1 MGAGRNMS
9 DEVEIEDDKKPKAK
23 SSKAFDL
30 TKSILTVVLASIAA
44 AWISHHYK
52 VQEENAAVYTE
63 SRKAAT
69 NTYYDIIDTIG
80 KRHYYALRA
89 AIAFQYHDD
98 EMVHWQQYQNMLA
111 YWNEHR
117 YSILALTKRYF
128 GERTE
133 QQLNDFRPKFDYAD
147 DKLRAAKNAFRDKK
161 PMGEDFEKPD
171 GLLPYLYNLDNE
183 IRNFSESLQEQ
194 LKRGQVD
201 IYSPQP
207 PLNKP

>member
-1 MGAGRNMS
+1 MS
-9 DEVEIEDDKKPKAK
+9 DEVEIEDDKKPRAK

-69 NTYYDIIDTIG
+69 NTYYDIIDTMG
-80 KRHYYALRA
+80 KRHYYALRS
-89 AIAFQYHDD
+89 AIGFQYHDD
-98 EMVHWQQYQNMLA
+98 EMVHWQQYENMQM

-128 GERTE
+128 GAATEERRRSSGRTRTSRC
-133 QQLNDFRPKFDYAD
+133 QSRQTRSWARCRSSAPRTRACCPGRA
-147 DKLRAAKNAFRDKK
+147 LRRC
-161 PMGEDFEKPD
+161 
-171 GLLPYLYNLDNE
+171 
-183 IRNFSESLQEQ
+183 
-194 LKRGQVD
+194 
-201 IYSPQP
+201 
-207 PLNKP
+207 

>member
-1 MGAGRNMS
+1 MPDKVQRKD
-9 DEVEIEDDKKPKAK
+9 DEQAKAK
-23 SSKAFDL
+23 SGKVFDL
-30 TKSILTVVLASIAA
+30 TKSLVTVILASVAA

-52 VQEENAAVYTE
+52 VEENAAAVYAE

-111 YWNEHR
+111 YWNERR
-117 YSILALTKRYF
+117 YSILALTKRHF

-133 QQLNDFRPKFDYAD
+133 HN
-147 DKLRAAKNAFRDKK
+147 
-161 PMGEDFEKPD
+161 
-171 GLLPYLYNLDNE
+171 
-183 IRNFSESLQEQ
+183 
-194 LKRGQVD
+194 
-201 IYSPQP
+201 
-207 PLNKP
+207 

>member
-1 MGAGRNMS
+1 MS
-9 DEVEIEDDKKPKAK
+9 DEVEIEDDQKPKAK

-147 DKLRAAKNAFRDKK
+147 DNLWQKILKSPMAYCLISITWITKSGIFLNLYKN
-161 PMGEDFEKPD
+161 
-171 GLLPYLYNLDNE
+171 
-183 IRNFSESLQEQ
+183 S
-194 LKRGQVD
+194 
-201 IYSPQP
+201 
-207 PLNKP
+207 

>member
-1 MGAGRNMS
+1 MS
-9 DEVEIEDDKKPKAK
+9 DEVTIDDHKVARAK
-23 SSKAFDL
+23 SGRAFDL

-69 NTYYDIIDTIG
+69 NTYYDIIDTMG

-89 AIAFQYHDD
+89 AIGFQYHDD
-98 EMVHWQQYQNMLA
+98 EMVHWQQYENMQM

-117 YSILALTKRYF
+117 YSVLALTKRYF
-128 GERTE
+128 GAATE
-133 QQLNDFRPKFDYAD
+133 EQFKGFIPKFDYVN
-147 DKLRAAKNAFRDKK
+147 DKLVAAKNAFRDKK
-161 PMGEDFEKPD
+161 PMPEDFSKTD
-171 GLLPYLYNLDNE
+171 GLLDYLYNLDTE

-194 LKRGQVD
+194 LKLGQVD

-207 PLNKP
+207 PLKKP

>member
-1 MGAGRNMS
+1 MS
-9 DEVEIEDDKKPKAK
+9 DEVETEGHKETKAR

-30 TKSILTVVLASIAA
+30 TKSIVTVVLASVAA

-52 VQEENAAVYTE
+52 VEEENAAVYAE

-89 AIAFQYHDD
+89 AVGFQWHDD
-98 EMVHWQQYQNMLA
+98 EMVHWQQYENMRA

-117 YSILALTKRYF
+117 YSIMALTKRYF
-128 GERTE
+128 GAGTE
-133 QQLNDFRPKFDYAD
+133 QHFRDFIPKFDYVD
-147 DKLRAAKNAFRDKK
+147 DKLVAAKNAFRDKR
-161 PMGEDFEKPD
+161 PMPEDFSKTD
-171 GLLPYLYNLDNE
+171 GLLKYLYDLDNE

-194 LKRGQVD
+194 LKHGQVD

-207 PLNKP
+207 PLKKP

>member
-1 MGAGRNMS
+1 MS
-9 DEVEIEDDKKPKAK
+9 DDVEKKDNEAPKAK
-23 SSKAFDL
+23 HIKAFDL
-30 TKSILTVVLASIAA
+30 LKSILTVILASIAA

-52 VQEENAAVYTE
+52 VQEEAAAVYAE

-89 AIAFQYHDD
+89 AVGFQWHDD
-98 EMVHWQQYQNMLA
+98 EMVHWQQYENMRS

-117 YSILALTKRYF
+117 YSTLALTKRYF
-128 GERTE
+128 GAATE
-133 QQLNDFRPKFDYAD
+133 QQLKGFLPRFEYVDE
-147 DKLRAAKNAFRDKK
+147 KLVAAKNAFRDKK
-161 PMGEDFEKPD
+161 PMPEDFSKKD
-171 GLLPYLYNLDNE
+171 GLLDYLYNLDNE

-194 LKRGQVD
+194 LKHGQVD

-207 PLNKP
+207 PLKKP

>member
-1 MGAGRNMS
+1 MS
-9 DEVEIEDDKKPKAK
+9 DEPKAR

-30 TKSILTVVLASIAA
+30 SKSILTVVLASVAA

-52 VQEENAAVYTE
+52 VEEENAAVYAE

-69 NTYYDIIDTIG
+69 NTYYDIIDTI
-80 KRHYYALRA
+80 AVRA
-89 AIAFQYHDD
+89 AVGFQWHDD
-98 EMVHWQQYQNMLA
+98 EMAHWQQYENMRA

-128 GERTE
+128 GVGTE
-133 QQLNDFRPKFDYAD
+133 QQFRDFIPKFDYVD
-147 DKLRAAKNAFRDKK
+147 DKLVAAKNAFRDKK
-161 PMGEDFEKPD
+161 PMPEDFTKAD
-171 GLLPYLYNLDNE
+171 GLLNYLYNLDNE

-194 LKRGQVD
+194 LKHGQVD

-207 PLNKP
+207 PLKKP

>member
-1 MGAGRNMS
+1 MPDKVQRKD
-9 DEVEIEDDKKPKAK
+9 DEQPKAK
-23 SSKAFDL
+23 SGKVFEL
-30 TKSILTVVLASIAA
+30 TKSVLTVILASVAA

-52 VQEENAAVYTE
+52 VEENAAAVYAE

-69 NTYYDIIDTIG
+69 NTYYDVIDTIG

-89 AIAFQYHDD
+89 AIGFQYHDD

-111 YWNEHR
+111 YWNERR

-128 GERTE
+128 GEGAE
-133 QQLNDFRPKFDYAD
+133 QQLKNFRPKFDYVD
-147 DKLRAAKNAFRDKK
+147 DKLRAAKNALRDKK
-161 PMGEDFEKPD
+161 PMPEDFEKPD

-183 IRNFSESLQEQ
+183 IRNFSESLQAQ

-207 PLNKP
+207 PLKKP

>member
-1 MGAGRNMS
+1 MPDKVERKD
-9 DEVEIEDDKKPKAK
+9 DEQPKAK
-23 SSKAFDL
+23 SGKVFDL
-30 TKSILTVVLASIAA
+30 TKSLVTVILASVAA

-52 VQEENAAVYTE
+52 VEENAAAVYAE

-69 NTYYDIIDTIG
+69 NTYYDVIDTIG

-89 AIAFQYHDD
+89 AIGFQYHDD
-98 EMVHWQQYQNMLA
+98 EMGHWQQYQNMLA
-111 YWNEHR
+111 YWNERR

-133 QQLNDFRPKFDYAD
+133 QQLNDFRPKFDYVD

-161 PMGEDFEKPD
+161 PMPEDFEKPD
-171 GLLPYLYNLDNE
+171 GLLPYLYALDNE

-207 PLNKP
+207 PLKKP

>member
-1 MGAGRNMS
+1 MS
-9 DEVEIEDDKKPKAK
+9 DRAETKDSEASKAK
-23 SSKAFDL
+23 HTRAFDL
-30 TKSILTVVLASIAA
+30 IKSILTVILASIAA

-52 VQEENAAVYTE
+52 VQEEAAAVYAE

-89 AIAFQYHDD
+89 AVGFQWHDD
-98 EMVHWQQYQNMLA
+98 EMLHWQQYENMRS

-117 YSILALTKRYF
+117 YSTLALTKRYF
-128 GERTE
+128 GAATE
-133 QQLNDFRPKFDYAD
+133 QQLKHFLPQFDYVD
-147 DKLRAAKNAFRDKK
+147 EKLIAAKNAFRDKK
-161 PMGEDFEKPD
+161 PLPEDFGKPG
-171 GLLPYLYNLDNE
+171 GLLDYLYNLDNE
-183 IRNFSESLQEQ
+183 IRNFSEFLQEQ

-207 PLNKP
+207 PLKKP